1 MTFEEYEEKIKNS
14 LAKYIR
20 DKKQEDRYT
29 ELILGL
35 YEEAGEITSLIRRT
49 IKGNYHEASID
60 LKHLAEEV
68 GDVLW
73 YITHVSI
80 QLPGVSLQG
89 VAENNLE
96 KVQGNDEKRKEISI
110 KQYSGN
116 VPNTYREE
124 IPEMQQERLRYFCL
138 GLIKE
143 TGEISKIFGE
153 TKING
158 TDLDV
163 TKVKEKLGDSLWYL
177 TAICDTYQLDLE
189 QIANNNIE
197 KVYGRYKND
206 GTLR

>member
-1 MTFEEYEEKIKNS
+1 MTFKAYEEKIKNS

-20 DKKQEDRYT
+20 DKNQDDRYT

-49 IKGNYHEASID
+49 IKGNYHETNID

-89 VAENNLE
+89 VAEKNLE
-96 KVQGNDEKRKEISI
+96 KIKGNDENKQEISI
-110 KQYSGN
+110 KQYSTN
-116 VPNTYREE
+116 VPSTYREE
-124 IPEMQQERLRYFCL
+124 IPAIKDERLRYFCL

-143 TGEISKIFGE
+143 AGEVSKIFGE
-153 TKING
+153 HRING
-158 TDLDV
+158 TDLD
-163 TKVKEKLGDSLWYL
+163 TAKIEEKLGDCLWYL
-177 TAICDTYQLDLE
+177 TAICDTYELDLE
-189 QIANNNIE
+189 QIAKDNIE
-197 KVYGRYKND
+197 KVYGRYKDD

>member
-1 MTFEEYEEKIKNS
+1 MTFKEYEERIKNS

-20 DKKQEDRYT
+20 DKKQDDRYT

-35 YEEAGEITSLIRRT
+35 YEEAGEVTSLIRRT
-49 IKGNYHEASID
+49 IKGNFHETSID

-80 QLPGVSLQG
+80 QLPDVSLQG
-89 VAENNLE
+89 VVQNNLE
-96 KVQGNDEKRKEISI
+96 KVQEISI
-110 KQYSGN
+110 KQYSEN

-124 IPEMQQERLRYFCL
+124 IPTIQEERLRYFCL

-143 TGEISKIFGE
+143 VGEISKLFGE
-153 TKING
+153 HRING
-158 TDLDV
+158 TNLDV
-163 TKVKEKLGDSLWYL
+163 AKVEGKLGDSLWYIA
-177 TAICDTYQLDLE
+177 AICDTYKLDLE
-189 QIANNNIE
+189 QIAKDNIE
-197 KVYGRYKND
+197 KVYGRYKKD

>member
-1 MTFEEYEEKIKNS
+1 MTFKEYEENIKNS

-20 DKKQEDRYT
+20 DKKQDDRYT

-35 YEEAGEITSLIRRT
+35 YEEVGEVTSLIRRT
-49 IKGNYHEASID
+49 IKGNFHETSID

-89 VAENNLE
+89 VVQNNLG
-96 KVQGNDEKRKEISI
+96 KVQGKDVKIQEISI
-110 KQYSGN
+110 KQYSEC
-116 VPNTYREE
+116 VPKTYREE
-124 IPEMQQERLRYFCL
+124 IPAMQEEKLRYFCL
-138 GLIKE
+138 GLAKE
-143 TGEISKIFGE
+143 VGEISKIFGE
-153 TKING
+153 HRINRK
-158 TDLDV
+158 DLEV
-163 TKVKEKLGDSLWYL
+163 AKVEEKLGDGLWYL

-189 QIANNNIE
+189 QIAEDNIE
-197 KVYGRYKND
+197 KVYRRYKKD

>member
-1 MTFEEYEEKIKNS
+1 MTFKEYEGKIKNS

-20 DKKQEDRYT
+20 DKNKDDRYT

-35 YEEAGEITSLIRRT
+35 YEEAAEITSLIRRT
-49 IKGNYHEASID
+49 IKGNFHETDID

-80 QLPGVSLQG
+80 QLPDVSLESVVQ
-89 VAENNLE
+89 NNLE
-96 KVQGNDEKRKEISI
+96 KVQGKDATIKETRI
-110 KQYSGN
+110 KQYAAK

-124 IPEMQQERLRYFCL
+124 IPPIQEERLRYFCL

-143 TGEISKIFGE
+143 AGEVSTIFGE
-153 TKING
+153 HRING
-158 TDLDV
+158 TGLEV
-163 TKVKEKLGDSLWYL
+163 AKVEEKLGDSLWYL

-189 QIANNNIE
+189 QIAKDNIE
-197 KVYGRYKND
+197 KVYGRYKKD

>member
-1 MTFEEYEEKIKNS
+1 MTFKEYEERIKNS

-20 DKKQEDRYT
+20 DKKQDDRYT

-35 YEEAGEITSLIRRT
+35 YEEAGEVTSLIRRT
-49 IKGNYHEASID
+49 IKGNFHETSID

-80 QLPGVSLQG
+80 QLPDVSLQG
-89 VAENNLE
+89 VVQNNLE
-96 KVQGNDEKRKEISI
+96 KVEGKDVKIQEINI
-110 KQYSGN
+110 KQYLEN

-124 IPEMQQERLRYFCL
+124 IPKIQQERLRYFCL

-143 TGEISKIFGE
+143 AGEISKLFGE
-153 TKING
+153 HRING
-158 TDLDV
+158 TNLDV
-163 TKVKEKLGDSLWYL
+163 EKVEEKLGDSLWYL

-189 QIANNNIE
+189 QIAKDNIE
-197 KVYGRYKND
+197 KVYGRYKKD
-206 GTLR
+206 GKLR

>member
-1 MTFEEYEEKIKNS
+1 MTFKEYEEKIKNS

-20 DKKQEDRYT
+20 DKNQDDRYT

-35 YEEAGEITSLIRRT
+35 YEEAAEIISLIRRT
-49 IKGNYHEASID
+49 IKGNFHETSID

-80 QLPGVSLQG
+80 QLPDVSLQG
-89 VAENNLE
+89 VVQNNLE
-96 KVQGNDEKRKEISI
+96 KVQEISI
-110 KQYSGN
+110 KQYSEN

-124 IPEMQQERLRYFCL
+124 IPKIQQERLRYFCL

-143 TGEISKIFGE
+143 VGEISKLFGE
-153 TKING
+153 HRING
-158 TDLDV
+158 TNLDV
-163 TKVKEKLGDSLWYL
+163 AKVEEKLGDSLWYI

-189 QIANNNIE
+189 QIAKDNIE
-197 KVYGRYKND
+197 KVYGRYKKD